1 MGRKKF
7 LEREKFLAT
16 SNVSF
21 SHSVFRKL
29 VLQTHKNQGLSWKGL
44 LDTYGTGRP
53 TIFCQ
58 IQSFLPLSRNK
69 KKKKNSCFFYVTDVM
84 GGNYSAPAP
93 VTPSS
98 DDNLREELEREK
110 EKIKEVGDLF
120 RCFSP

>member
-1 MGRKKF
+1 
-7 LEREKFLAT
+7 
-16 SNVSF
+16 
-21 SHSVFRKL
+21 
-29 VLQTHKNQGLSWKGL
+29 
-44 LDTYGTGRP
+44 
-53 TIFCQ
+53 
-58 IQSFLPLSRNK
+58 
-69 KKKKNSCFFYVTDVM
+69 M